1 MKLRKEFIVGVI
13 ATIGICGLIL
23 GFFYFKGLE
32 LWKER
37 ASYYAV
43 YDSSGGITNGRPI
56 TLNGLKVGS
65 IVDVSFNPANLK
77 SVVVS
82 MEISDKSVL
91 NIPVGTYAK
100 LNSDLLAGPYIELQW
115 KDTNVYYNSGDTLV
129 SDVSKD
135 IEDQINERLIPLEK
149 KTNELISTADSAI
162 KTIEAIFSRNTDNL
176 DESFDGIRRAIL
188 NFESVSLRIDTLIRS
203 EKNRI
208 SRVLV
213 NVESITNNLKQSNEA
228 IEKTFSNLSQI
239 TDSLAVVD
247 FVGTIDE
254 AKSTLEMVNLLMD
267 DIQNGD
273 GTITHLI
280 QDTLIYNNINL
291 MLDEATRLVENIKV
305 HPNRY
310 LQFSVFG
317 GREKSRLDAR
327 DEKILKRFIKDSLNN
342 GN

>member
-1 MKLRKEFIVGVI
+1 M
-13 ATIGICGLIL
+13 
-23 GFFYFKGLE
+23 
-32 LWKER
+32 
-37 ASYYAV
+37 
-43 YDSSGGITNGRPI
+43 
-56 TLNGLKVGS
+56 
-65 IVDVSFNPANLK
+65 
-77 SVVVS
+77 
-82 MEISDKSVL
+82 
-91 NIPVGTYAK
+91 
-100 LNSDLLAGPYIELQW
+100 
-115 KDTNVYYNSGDTLV
+115 
-129 SDVSKD
+129 
-135 IEDQINERLIPLEK
+135 IPLEK

-188 NFESVSLRIDTLIRS
+188 NFESVSLRLDTLIRS

-213 NVESITNNLKQSNEA
+213 NIESVTNNLKESNEA
-228 IEKTFSNLSQI
+228 IENTFSNLSQI

-254 AKSTLEMVNLLMD
+254 AKTTLEQVNLLLD
-267 DIQNGD
+267 DIQHGD
-273 GTITHLI
+273 GTLSKLI
-280 QDTLIYNNINL
+280 QDTLVYMNVNQMIN
-291 MLDEATRLVENIKV
+291 EATRLVENIKV

>member
-23 GFFYFKGLE
+23 GFFYLKGLE

-43 YDSSGGITNGRPI
+43 YDNSGGITNGRPI

-100 LNSDLLAGPYIELQW
+100 LNSDLLAGAYIELQW

>member
-1 MKLRKEFIVGVI
+1 MKLRKEFIVGIV

-23 GFFYFKGLE
+23 GFFYLKGLE

-37 ASYYAV
+37 TNFYAV
-43 YDSSGGITNGRPI
+43 YDNSGGITNGRPI

-65 IVDVSFNPANLK
+65 IVDVSFNPNKLS
-77 SVVVS
+77 SVIVA
-82 MEISDKSVL
+82 MQISDPSVL
-91 NIPVGTYAK
+91 NIPIGTTAK

-115 KDTNVYYNSGDTLV
+115 NDTNVYYQSGDTLW
-129 SDVSKD
+129 SAVSKD

-176 DESFDGIRRAIL
+176 DESFEGIRRAIL
-188 NFESVSLRIDTLIRS
+188 NFERVSLRIDTLIKS

-208 SRVLV
+208 SSVLV
-213 NVESITNNLKQSNEA
+213 NVESVTKNLKENNKA
-228 IEKTFSNLSQI
+228 IANTFTNLSQI
-239 TDSLAVVD
+239 TDSLAMVD
-247 FVGTIDE
+247 FVGTINNVKTTIE
-254 AKSTLEMVNLLMD
+254 QVNLLID
-267 DIQNGD
+267 DVQNGD
-273 GTITHLI
+273 GTISHLI
-280 QDTLIYNNINL
+280 QDTLIYNNFNL

-317 GREKSRLDAR
+317 GKEKSRLDAR
-327 DEKILKRFIKDSLNN
+327 DEKILKKFIKDSLKN
-342 GN
+342 

>member
-1 MKLRKEFIVGVI
+1 M
-13 ATIGICGLIL
+13 
-23 GFFYFKGLE
+23 
-32 LWKER
+32 
-37 ASYYAV
+37 
-43 YDSSGGITNGRPI
+43 
-56 TLNGLKVGS
+56 
-65 IVDVSFNPANLK
+65 
-77 SVVVS
+77 
-82 MEISDKSVL
+82 
-91 NIPVGTYAK
+91 
-100 LNSDLLAGPYIELQW
+100 
-115 KDTNVYYNSGDTLV
+115 
-129 SDVSKD
+129 
-135 IEDQINERLIPLEK
+135 IPLEK

-188 NFESVSLRIDTLIRS
+188 NFESVSLRLDTLIRS

-213 NVESITNNLKQSNEA
+213 NIESITNNLKENNEA
-228 IEKTFSNLSQI
+228 IENTFSNLSQI

-254 AKSTLEMVNLLMD
+254 AKTTLEQVNLLLD
-267 DIQNGD
+267 DIQHGD
-273 GTITHLI
+273 GTLSKLI
-280 QDTLIYNNINL
+280 QDTLVYMNVNQMIY
-291 MLDEATRLVENIKV
+291 EATRLVENIKV

-327 DEKILKRFIKDSLNN
+327 DEKILKRFIKDSLDN

>member
-23 GFFYFKGLE
+23 GFFYLKGLE

-43 YDSSGGITNGRPI
+43 YDNSGGITNGRPI